1 METLTLKYGINPNQK
16 EAYVSH
22 PDALPIKVLSGRAG
36 YINLLDALNAWQ
48 LVSELKETTGYPAAA
63 SFK

>member
-22 PDALPIKVLSGRAG
+22 PDALPIKVLSGGAG

-48 LVSELKETTGYPAAA
+48 LVSELKETTGYP
-63 SFK
+63 

>member
-16 EAYVSH
+16 EAFVSH

-36 YINLLDALNAWQ
+36 YINLLDALNA
-48 LVSELKETTGYPAAA
+48 
-63 SFK
+63 